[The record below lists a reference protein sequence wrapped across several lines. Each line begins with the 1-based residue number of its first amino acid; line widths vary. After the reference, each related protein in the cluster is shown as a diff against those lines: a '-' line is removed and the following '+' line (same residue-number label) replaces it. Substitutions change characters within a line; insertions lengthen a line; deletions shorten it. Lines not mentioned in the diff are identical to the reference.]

1 MGNQILDRKAES
13 GGEAPAAVVRKMHQT
28 IDAVTRRIE
37 KFEFNTAISGL
48 MELSNAIGEA
58 LAAGGGS
65 ELRGVYGTLIQLLHP
80 FAPHITE
87 ELWSMLGNEGFVLT
101 SPWPVADPALMQ
113 EDTVVI
119 AVQVNGKLRGQ
130 VEIAAPPVESLVM
143 EAVFGNERIRH
154 WTSGKEIVKTIYVPG
169 KLVNVVIR

>member
-1 MGNQILDRKAES
+1 VLRKT
-13 GGEAPAAVVRKMHQT
+13 HQT

-37 KFEFNTAISGL
+37 KFEFNTAISAL
-48 MELSNAIGEA
+48 MELSNTFGDAMAAGAGAELRPSYEA
-58 LAAGGGS
+58 L
-65 ELRGVYGTLIQLLHP
+65 LKLLHP

-87 ELWSMLGNEGFVLT
+87 ELWTLLGNEGFILT

-119 AVQVNGKLRGQ
+119 AVQVNGKLRGS
-130 VEIAAPPVESLVM
+130 VEVAAPPSEASVM
-143 EAVFGNERIRH
+143 EAVAASERIQS
-154 WTSGKEIVKTIYVPG
+154 WTSGKEVVKTIYVPG